1 MEDILI
7 KSLESGAVDMENNN
21 NNVSLRELD
30 IYGWFQ
36 VFYDTFMTF
45 KDENA
50 IEMEEY
56 YIDLKMALED
66 AYNVL
71 TIKRLYENPENNV
84 TDGK

>member
-1 MEDILI
+1 
-7 KSLESGAVDMENNN
+7 MENNN

-71 TIKRLYENPENNV
+71 TIKRFYENPENNV

>member
-1 MEDILI
+1 
-7 KSLESGAVDMENNN
+7 MENNRID
-21 NNVSLRELD
+21 VSLRELD

-66 AYNVL
+66 AYSVL
-71 TIKRLYENPENNV
+71 TIKRFYENSENKV
-84 TDGK
+84 TDDK

>member
-1 MEDILI
+1 
-7 KSLESGAVDMENNN
+7 MENNN

-30 IYGWFQ
+30 RYGWFQ

-56 YIDLKMALED
+56 YIELKTALED

-71 TIKRLYENPENNV
+71 SIKKFYENPETKSEN
-84 TDGK
+84 GK

>member
-1 MEDILI
+1 
-7 KSLESGAVDMENNN
+7 MENNN

-30 IYGWFQ
+30 RYGWFQ

-50 IEMEEY
+50 IEMEKY
-56 YIDLKMALED
+56 YIEIKMALED

-71 TIKRLYENPENNV
+71 TIKRFYENPGNKAEN
-84 TDGK
+84 GK

>member
-1 MEDILI
+1 MEDNLI
-7 KSLESGAVDMENNN
+7 KSLEGGAVNMENNN

-50 IEMEEY
+50 SEMEEY

-71 TIKRLYENPENNV
+71 TIKRFYENPENNV
-84 TDGK
+84 TDNK

>member
-1 MEDILI
+1 
-7 KSLESGAVDMENNN
+7 MENDRKD
-21 NNVSLRELD
+21 VSLRELD
-30 IYGWFQ
+30 RYGWFQ

-71 TIKRLYENPENNV
+71 TIKRFYENPENKV
-84 TDGK
+84 TDDK

>member
-1 MEDILI
+1 
-7 KSLESGAVDMENNN
+7 MENNN

-30 IYGWFQ
+30 IYGWVQ

-71 TIKRLYENPENNV
+71 TIKRFYENPENKAES
-84 TDGK
+84 GK

>member
-1 MEDILI
+1 
-7 KSLESGAVDMENNN
+7 MENDRI
-21 NNVSLRELD
+21 NVSLRELD
-30 IYGWFQ
+30 RYGWFQ

-50 IEMEEY
+50 SEMEEY

>member
-1 MEDILI
+1 
-7 KSLESGAVDMENNN
+7 MENNN

-71 TIKRLYENPENNV
+71 TIKRFYENPENKV
-84 TDGK
+84 TDDK

>member
-1 MEDILI
+1 
-7 KSLESGAVDMENNN
+7 MENNN

-50 IEMEEY
+50 IEMEKY
-56 YIDLKMALED
+56 YIEIKMALED

-71 TIKRLYENPENNV
+71 TIKRFYENPENKV
-84 TDGK
+84 TDDK